1 MNVYVVMESTRSV
14 SKPEQSIS
22 LETIN
27 STYATSSVLFIYG
40 LEEDAIKRV
49 AQLEKDR
56 DDELMPNIVG
66 YYYTIK
72 EVL

>member
-1 MNVYVVMESTRSV
+1 MNVYVVMESTRIDS
-14 SKPEQSIS
+14 PF
-22 LETIN
+22 
-27 STYATSSVLFIYG
+27 ATSSALFIYG

-56 DDELMPNIVG
+56 DDELMPSVVG

>member
-1 MNVYVVMESTRSV
+1 MNVYAVMENRRIEFGFGPRSV
-14 SKPEQSIS
+14 MFV
-22 LETIN
+22 
-27 STYATSSVLFIYG
+27 YV

-66 YYYTIK
+66 YYYLTQ

>member
-1 MNVYVVMESTRSV
+1 MNVYVVMESTRIDT
-14 SKPEQSIS
+14 PF
-22 LETIN
+22 
-27 STYATSSVLFIYG
+27 ATSSAMFIYA
-40 LEEDAIKRV
+40 LHEDAIKRV

-56 DDELMPNIVG
+56 DDELMLNIVG

>member
-1 MNVYVVMESTRSV
+1 MESTRIDT
-14 SKPEQSIS
+14 PF
-22 LETIN
+22 
-27 STYATSSVLFIYG
+27 ATSSAMFIYA
-40 LEEDAIKRV
+40 LHEDAIKRV

>member
-1 MNVYVVMESTRSV
+1 MNVYVVMESTRIDT
-14 SKPEQSIS
+14 PFA
-22 LETIN
+22 TIYIR
-27 STYATSSVLFIYG
+27 SAMFIYA
-40 LEEDAIKRV
+40 LHEDAIKRV